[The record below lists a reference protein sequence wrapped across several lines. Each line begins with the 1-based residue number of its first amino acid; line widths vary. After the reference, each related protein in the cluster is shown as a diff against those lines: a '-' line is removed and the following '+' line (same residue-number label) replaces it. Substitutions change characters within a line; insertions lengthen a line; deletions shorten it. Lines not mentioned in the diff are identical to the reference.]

1 MGATI
6 TIVIAAAGQF
16 LDGDSPMLLACLALA
31 AATIVFIFYIE
42 PDASDSAPHRTRL
55 DQLLD
60 RRDTIYENLRD
71 LKFEYRAGK
80 FSEKDF
86 EDTRTALEAE
96 AALVLAQIE
105 EVTGGVVS
113 PAARRAPAEAPSTAR
128 AVW

>member
-1 MGATI
+1 MGAATTI
-6 TIVIAAAGQF
+6 LIAAPGQF
-16 LDGDSPMLLACLALA
+16 FGGDSPMLLACLALA
-31 AATIVFIFYIE
+31 AATMVFIFYIE

-96 AALVLAQIE
+96 AALVLAE
-105 EVTGGVVS
+105 METLTGG
-113 PAARRAPAEAPSTAR
+113 TAR
-128 AVW
+128 PLRRDRAAEKSPS

>member
-1 MGATI
+1 MGATT
-6 TIVIAAAGQF
+6 TILIAAAGQF
-16 LDGDSPMLLACLALA
+16 LGGDSPMLLACLALA
-31 AATIVFIFYIE
+31 AATMVFIFYIE

-96 AALVLAQIE
+96 AALVLAE
-105 EVTGGVVS
+105 METLTGG
-113 PAARRAPAEAPSTAR
+113 TAR
-128 AVW
+128 QLRRDRAAEKSPS

>member
-1 MGATI
+1 MGAATTI
-6 TIVIAAAGQF
+6 LIAAAGQF
-16 LDGDSPMLLACLALA
+16 LGGDSPMLLACLALA
-31 AATIVFIFYIE
+31 AATMVFIFYIE

-86 EDTRTALEAE
+86 EDTRAALEAE
-96 AALVLAQIE
+96 AALVLAE
-105 EVTGGVVS
+105 METLTGG
-113 PAARRAPAEAPSTAR
+113 TAR
-128 AVW
+128 PLRRDRAAEKSPS

>member
-1 MGATI
+1 MGATP
-6 TIVIAAAGQF
+6 TILIAAAGQF
-16 LDGDSPMLLACLALA
+16 FGGDSPMLLACLALA

-86 EDTRTALEAE
+86 EDTRIALEAE
-96 AALVLAQIE
+96 AALVLAE
-105 EVTGGVVS
+105 METLTGGT
-113 PAARRAPAEAPSTAR
+113 ARPLRRNRPAEKSPS
-128 AVW
+128 

>member
-1 MGATI
+1 MGATP
-6 TIVIAAAGQF
+6 TILIAAPGQF
-16 LDGDSPMLLACLALA
+16 FGGDSPMLLACLALA

-96 AALVLAQIE
+96 AALVLAE
-105 EVTGGVVS
+105 METLTGG
-113 PAARRAPAEAPSTAR
+113 TAR
-128 AVW
+128 PLRRDRAAEKSPS